1 MKREGVPAALR
12 QRLHGDWLGLYERF
26 MDTTNFQAWFE
37 QQRTIA
43 QAHERRNWMR
53 KRMETDM
60 SAVIPKLDEIQL
72 IDAFATVERQLY
84 AEIDSHSIDDIQSV
98 HFQRNI
104 LKLQRDLQL
113 LYQALPSEL
122 QQPILMNRG
131 RTSLMLGVSEDGEL
145 DEDAVGALSPHLAA
159 IMREASQHPGG
170 VAREGPSPPASP
182 MARRNSS

>member
-1 MKREGVPAALR
+1 MICDDLCDDLLRYVSCLEPERGPQRETENQQTREPAK
-12 QRLHGDWLGLYERF
+12 
-26 MDTTNFQAWFE
+26 
-37 QQRTIA
+37 QRT
-43 QAHERRNWMR
+43 N
-53 KRMETDM
+53 
-60 SAVIPKLDEIQL
+60 IPTSQ
-72 IDAFATVERQLY
+72 Q
-84 AEIDSHSIDDIQSV
+84 IDSHSIDDIQSV

-145 DEDAVGALSPHLAA
+145 DKDAMGALSPHLEA
-159 IMREASQHPGG
+159 IMREASQHPGS